1 MPNGVPEVS
10 TLLRTE
16 PILGGIL
23 ADSGYLFAT
32 FFRTAKWLGKPQ
44 KLFIGGASMRK
55 VEKHEYELF
64 CLGRMVAG
72 DCLAS
77 YDDKTGIEW
86 RMDRSDR
93 PVAYAQWKN
102 GTATYYVSDGSF
114 S

>member
-1 MPNGVPEVS
+1 M
-10 TLLRTE
+10 RTE
-16 PILGGIL
+16 TIQAGIL
-23 ADSGYLFAT
+23 AGSGYSFAT

-44 KLFIGGASMRK
+44 KLFIGDASMRM
-55 VEKHEYELF
+55 VEKQEYELF
-64 CLGRMVAG
+64 CLERMVAG

-93 PVAYAQWKN
+93 PIAYAQWKN
-102 GTATYYVSDGSF
+102 GAATYYVSDDSF